1 MIADVV
7 NHAVAGIDFIHAVGG
22 LFVRKGSSAST
33 NTVMTQ
39 NGTTLQGKCRE
50 ADISALAEAR

>member
-7 NHAVAGIDFIHAVGG
+7 NYCVAGIDFIHAVGR
-22 LFVRKGSSAST
+22 LFVRKFFSASK

-39 NGTTLQGKCRE
+39 NGTTLRDQCRE
-50 ADISALAEAR
+50 PDISALAEAR

>member
-22 LFVRKGSSAST
+22 LFVRKGSSASA

-39 NGTTLQGKCRE
+39 NRTTLRGKCRE